1 MPQFLEKRFDSRVK
15 VVLAIFWLAVYVFV
29 NLTSILYLGATAL
42 NALAEIDMFYGMLF
56 LASLSV
62 AYSLYGGL
70 KAVAFTDIIQVV
82 LLVFGG
88 LAVSY
93 LSLIHI

>member
-1 MPQFLEKRFDSRVK
+1 M
-15 VVLAIFWLAVYVFV
+15 
-29 NLTSILYLGATAL
+29 TSILYLGATAL
-42 NALAEIDMFYGMLF
+42 NALAEVEMLIGMIF

-70 KAVAFTDIIQVV
+70 KAVALTDIIQVV

-93 LSLIHI
+93 IALNERYLLN